1 MRTMLAAML
10 CLGLMV
16 STAAA
21 DVAKPVTGQQ
31 SAEGKGDI
39 PANPGAKREKVEAPR
54 LPGAKDDCVP
64 TGDKEGPDGCT
75 VLKSDRNHYEWPT
88 LDEGTQ

>member
-1 MRTMLAAML
+1 MRKLAIAVL
-10 CLGLMV
+10 CLGVMV
-16 STAAA
+16 LPAAA
-21 DVAKPVTGQQ
+21 DVAKPVTAQQ

-39 PANPGAKREKVEAPR
+39 PANPDAKREKVEAPR

-75 VLKSDRNHYEWPT
+75 VLKSDRNHYEWPSV
-88 LDEGTQ
+88 Q